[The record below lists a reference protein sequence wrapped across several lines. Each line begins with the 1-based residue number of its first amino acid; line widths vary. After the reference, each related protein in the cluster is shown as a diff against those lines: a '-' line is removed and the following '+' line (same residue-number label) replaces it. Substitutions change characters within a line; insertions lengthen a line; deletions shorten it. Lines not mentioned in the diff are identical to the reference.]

1 MPFESPPQAAT
12 HADSCRSVGIATLHY
27 GHNEGS
33 LLQAYSVAQAVAR
46 HLPGRR
52 VEILDHRYP
61 SKLAVEKEPAGPRQI
76 AIRKAVDE
84 WLPLSAERF
93 LSESSAPAFDYVRRH
108 CSAMVVGSD
117 VLWRF
122 RFFPVYRGLFRMQQ
136 RGFYTPVPNV
146 YWPDD
151 SVGVP
156 RLAFAA
162 SIGSADWRELPFWM
176 RRRLRR
182 ILSGFEAISVRDLR
196 TLRFIEKLD
205 GSLAR
210 RTVVVAD
217 PTWAVDLLPLI
228 DADALKARLVAAGVD
243 FSRPRCGFI
252 AGPSEPA
259 RLCAE
264 DMRRRGYQIVG
275 ITTANDF
282 SDVRLFDHGFH
293 PLEWARL
300 FGFMDFVVSER
311 MHGTIFCVQN
321 HTPVVSLDINATEG
335 APDTKTFDLLRGFG
349 LERFCLTKSS
359 TTAAQLISACD
370 DAIATPWDWQ
380 RIDTARDC
388 HRRNADIFLQQL
400 KDLAPASLA
409 EPQGATTITH

>member
-1 MPFESPPQAAT
+1 MPFESPPQPAT
-12 HADSCRSVGIATLHY
+12 HADSCRPVAIATLHY

-33 LLQAYSVAQAVAR
+33 ILQAYSVAQAVAR
-46 HLPGRR
+46 HLPGHR

-61 SKLAVEKEPAGPRQI
+61 SKLAVEKEPAGDRQI
-76 AIRKAVDE
+76 AIRRAADE

-93 LSESSAPAFDYVRRH
+93 LSESPEPAFDYVRRN

-122 RFFPVYRGLFRMQQ
+122 KFFPVLRGLFRMQQ
-136 RGFYTPVPNV
+136 RGFYTPIPNV
-146 YWPDD
+146 YWPDE

-228 DADALKARLVAAGVD
+228 DADALKAKLVAAGVD

-252 AGPSEPA
+252 AGPSEQA
-259 RLCAE
+259 RQCA
-264 DMRRRGYQIVG
+264 DHLRRRGYQIVG
-275 ITTANDF
+275 ITAANDF
-282 SDVRLFDHGFH
+282 SDVRLFDQGLH

-300 FGFMDFVVSER
+300 FGFMDLVVSER
-311 MHGTIFCVQN
+311 MHGTIFCIQN
-321 HTPVVSLDINATEG
+321 HTPVVSLDLNATKG
-335 APDTKTFDLLRGFG
+335 DPDTKTFDMLCGFG
-349 LERFCLTKSS
+349 LERFCVTKAS
-359 TTAAQLISACD
+359 TTATNLIAACD
-370 DAIATPWDWQ
+370 DALAAPWDWQ
-380 RIDTARDC
+380 EIDVARSR
-388 HRRNADIFLQQL
+388 HRRSADMFLQRL
-400 KDLAPASLA
+400 KDFVPDSPRAAPQA
-409 EPQGATTITH
+409 